1 MMKKI
6 SLKGLR
12 LTSDRRS
19 RESSPKAS
27 TNSEVE
33 DENREESARND
44 SHTQVLSQLSYA
56 GNLTTTEDL
65 NKRKREK
72 MGLLKNLRRKFTQS
86 VHRKSEETVE
96 CESHIEE
103 CQTSHL
109 QSNSQII
116 IDTKK
121 SKARGKHLF
130 VFCDKSVR
138 SNPTSQ
144 SSDSLNANVQT
155 LTTTKISEMHSN
167 TDNSELDSKKE
178 KSSCRAKDISKFH
191 LDVSTK
197 LNKIDGNRGCGN
209 GAQNKINRDS
219 DSSIKSDIYDSYEVA
234 ERCGFFGLDTLREE
248 PKTWSLTHELFRL
261 SKFGWYWGP
270 ITRNEA
276 EDKLANQT
284 DGAFL
289 VRDSSDE
296 RYLLSLSFRSYGRTL
311 HTRIEHCNGMF
322 SFYAQPDTEGY
333 PSIVDLI
340 EHSMNDSQ
348 TGIFCYSR
356 SRSPGAPSFPVRL
369 TKPVSRF
376 TQVRSLQYLCRFVI
390 REYTRYDHIQQ
401 LPLPSSLKGWIE
413 EKQY

>member
-44 SHTQVLSQLSYA
+44 SHTQGLSQLSYA

-96 CESHIEE
+96 YESHIEE

-121 SKARGKHLF
+121 SKARGKRLF
-130 VFCDKSVR
+130 VYCEKPVR

-197 LNKIDGNRGCGN
+197 LNKIDGNVSGCGN

-219 DSSIKSDIYDSYEVA
+219 DSSIKSDIYDSCEVA
-234 ERCGFFGLDTLREE
+234 ERCGFFGLEE
-248 PKTWSLTHELFRL
+248 PKTWNLTHELFRL

-390 REYTRYDHIQQ
+390 RDYTRYDHIQQ